1 MRRYRADGK
10 LREPG
15 FKHEVRNKLADDKT
29 FPDYVRGGRFRY
41 LWTIRH
47 SFARI
52 AGNLIT

>member
-1 MRRYRADGK
+1 VRRYRADGK
-10 LREPG
+10 LREPS

-29 FPDYVRGGRFRY
+29 FADYVRGGRFRY

-52 AGNLIT
+52 AGNPIT